1 MKTKQEL
8 EVWMDERHSKWKGS
22 LIPIVFDEIYA
33 TVPAHLHGTAL
44 LYAIMQGWVT
54 LNDT

>member
-8 EVWMDERHSKWKGS
+8 EVWMDEQHSKFKGS
-22 LIPIVFDEIYA
+22 LITIVFNEIYA
-33 TVPAHLHGTAL
+33 TVPDHLHGTAL
-44 LYAIMQGWVT
+44 LYAIKQGWIT

>member
-8 EVWMDERHSKWKGS
+8 EVWMDEQHSKWKGS
-22 LIPIVFDEIYA
+22 LIPIVFNEIYA